1 LKYIPYNQTLTKKAR
16 ENRKAPT
23 PAEQKIWLEV
33 FQGDKFQGLKFT
45 RQKPLDEY
53 IVDFYCRGY
62 MLAVEID
69 GDSHGEQEE
78 YDRKRTERL
87 NALGVTVVRF
97 TNAEVLTNI
106 EGVYEALKR
115 KISKLKKPPR
125 SPLSGG
131 SSPKTKFPPDK
142 GG

>member
-1 LKYIPYNQTLTKKAR
+1 MDYIPYNQSLTKRAR
-16 ENRKAPT
+16 ENRKTPT
-23 PAEQKIWLEV
+23 PAEQKIWADVL
-33 FQGDKFQGLKFT
+33 QGNKLQDLKFV

-53 IVDFYCRGY
+53 IVDFYCSEY

-87 NALGVTVVRF
+87 NALGVTVVRYS
-97 TNAEVLTNI
+97 NEEVMKNI
-106 EGVYEALKR
+106 AGVYEDLKMKIVGLGKLR
-115 KISKLKKPPR
+115 KTKPPQ

-131 SSPKTKFPPDK
+131 
-142 GG
+142 G